1 MSIYDDI
8 DPFDIF
14 MSSLALGIVSDISM
28 ENFWVACNLSED
40 APQFDAAIMAACF
53 LKETVEKYNES
64 KT

>member
-1 MSIYDDI
+1 
-8 DPFDIF
+8 

-28 ENFWVACNLSED
+28 ENFWVACSLSED
-40 APQFDAAIMAACF
+40 APQFDAAILAACF

>member
-14 MSSLALGIVSDISM
+14 MSSLALGIVSGLDM
-28 ENFWVACNLSED
+28 ESFWIACNLSED
-40 APQFDAAIMAACF
+40 AAQFDVAVLAACK
-53 LKETVEKYNES
+53 LDEIVEKHSND